1 MIKMPGPM
9 PAEVKVYTTTVCPYC
24 VRAKAVL
31 AKRGIVYEEIN
42 VSNNPD
48 VRDWLV
54 KATGRKTVPQ
64 IFIAGEP
71 IGGSDELVALDRAGE
86 LVKRV
91 FGDPAP
97 TA

>member
-1 MIKMPGPM
+1 M

-24 VRAKAVL
+24 IRAKAL
-31 AKRGIVYEEIN
+31 LKKRGIAFEEIN
-42 VSNNPD
+42 VSND
-48 VRDWLV
+48 VAARDWLV

-71 IGGSDELVALDRAGE
+71 IGGSDELAEMDARGE

-91 FGDPAP
+91 FGEA
-97 TA
+97 ARA